1 MLQFKNKQNGFKEIK
16 KAILIKSI
24 PISLLAVIGGL
35 AINHFNTN
43 IQQSNVNVYPFILP
57 IVLGAMTFGLY
68 RGINRQKKIFDSY
81 RLTINDNSITR
92 EQHNTPTITIS
103 NSEISK
109 IIKNSNG
116 SFTIKGN
123 SMINVIGVP
132 SQIEDYELLEKSLS
146 EIREITIKDGKKY
159 LQMLLSLG
167 SMLVIGLMLA
177 VYISKDKMVVGASG
191 SILLIILGYSF
202 FQLYRSKNVDNKTKR
217 SIWWIILPTASIIG
231 VMYFKLTG
239 Q

>member
-1 MLQFKNKQNGFKEIK
+1 MLQFKNKEDGFKEIK

-24 PISLLAVIGGL
+24 PISLLAIIGGL

-57 IVLGAMTFGLY
+57 ILLGAMTFRLY
-68 RGINRQKKIFDSY
+68 RSINRQKIIFSSY
-81 RLTINDNSITR
+81 RLTINENSITR

-103 NSEISK
+103 NSEISE

-123 SMINVIGVP
+123 SMFNVIGV
-132 SQIEDYELLEKSLS
+132 SFQIEDYELLEKSLS

-159 LQMLLSLG
+159 LQMLLSIG
-167 SMLVIGLMLA
+167 SILVIGLMLA
-177 VYISKDKMVVGASG
+177 VYISNDKIVVGVSG
-191 SILLIILGYSF
+191 TILLIVLGYSF
-202 FQLYRSKNVDNKTKR
+202 FQLFRSKNIDSKTKK